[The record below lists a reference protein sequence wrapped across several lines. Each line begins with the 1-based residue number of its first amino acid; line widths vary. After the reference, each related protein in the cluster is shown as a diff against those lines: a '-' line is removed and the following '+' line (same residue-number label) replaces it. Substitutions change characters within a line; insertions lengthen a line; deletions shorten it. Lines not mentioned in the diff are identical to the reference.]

1 MSTDKK
7 LVIPTDNPSL
17 QISPVKLV
25 GHNYLT
31 WSRSCLLFIKD
42 RGLQGYIID
51 KSSEPEL
58 TDSTFSQWD
67 STNPLVMAW
76 LINSMQTHISKTYL
90 LLDTV
95 KKIWNFAALTYSRVG
110 NDAQIF

>member
-1 MSTDKK
+1 MSTNKK

-17 QISPVKLV
+17 QISPVKLD

-42 RGLQGYIID
+42 Q
-51 KSSEPEL
+51 PEL

-67 STNPLVMAW
+67 STNPLVMASF
-76 LINSMQTHISKTYL
+76 INSMQTHISKTYL

-95 KKIWNFAALTYSRVG
+95 KKIWNVAALTYSRVG